1 MGKQQIDEQ
10 QIREIAE
17 NAFKTHFSDFEIVR
31 IDVEPTLDHDGDKVV
46 DVNIYC
52 DSKKG
57 LARGP
62 GLSRVQSEVASK
74 AWREVE
80 DDLGF
85 PHVHFYSKSTLK
97 QHDLAKSKWVRRS
110 SLNSQ
115 SKQSAVSGISR

>member
-1 MGKQQIDEQ
+1 MGKKQIDEQ
-10 QIREIAE
+10 QIRETAE
-17 NAFKTHFSDFEIVR
+17 IAFKTHFSDFEIVR

-62 GLSRVQSEVASK
+62 GLSRVQSEIASK
-74 AWREVE
+74 AWRDVE

-85 PHVHFYSKSTLK
+85 PLVHFYSKSTLK
-97 QHDLAKSKWVRRS
+97 RHDLAKSKRARWS
-110 SLNSQ
+110 SSNSQ
-115 SKQSAVSGISR
+115 QKQSDVSGTSR